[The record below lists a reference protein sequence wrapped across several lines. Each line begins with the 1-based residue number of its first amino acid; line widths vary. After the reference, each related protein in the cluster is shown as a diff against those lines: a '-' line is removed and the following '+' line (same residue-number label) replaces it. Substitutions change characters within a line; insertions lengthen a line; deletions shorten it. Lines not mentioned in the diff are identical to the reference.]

1 VWHQTQPR
9 QRRLRLSQLLKWTR
23 SRFLRQRKL
32 LWCIKTTLDSSYSA
46 CEPFNV
52 DVNTIQEVAEAILTG
67 SQILNEPLQSGPP
80 GTFGAVPPFLLGN
93 IPTAMR
99 QKANDTGANP
109 WLYGVAWHMA
119 YAKYVVKMLHKQDRI
134 DEFFRLWIAD
144 RCYIEWIRKGCDG
157 PKRGQL

>member
-1 VWHQTQPR
+1 
-9 QRRLRLSQLLKWTR
+9 
-23 SRFLRQRKL
+23 
-32 LWCIKTTLDSSYSA
+32 
-46 CEPFNV
+46 
-52 DVNTIQEVAEAILTG
+52 
-67 SQILNEPLQSGPP
+67 
-80 GTFGAVPPFLLGN
+80 LLGN

-119 YAKYVVKMLHKQDRI
+119 YAK
-134 DEFFRLWIAD
+134 LWIAD